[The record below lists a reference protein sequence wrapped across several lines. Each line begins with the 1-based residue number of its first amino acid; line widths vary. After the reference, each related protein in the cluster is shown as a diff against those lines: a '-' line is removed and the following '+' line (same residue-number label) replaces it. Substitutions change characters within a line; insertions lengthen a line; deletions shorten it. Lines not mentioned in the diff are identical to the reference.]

1 MDSLT
6 YGPFRLNPPGPKPQ
20 REFLAYFLEGRLVS
34 HVGFNFA
41 NAPPAVAPA
50 INGQGSLLTSNARP
64 QMLQEVIWLTSAH
77 SRPRQ
82 RSWQGSVGAKG

>member
-6 YGPFRLNPPGPKPQ
+6 NGPFRFNPPGPKPE
-20 REFLAYFLEGRLVS
+20 REFFAYFLEGRLVS

-50 INGQGSLLTSNARP
+50 INGQGVTAD
-64 QMLQEVIWLTSAH
+64 I
-77 SRPRQ
+77 Q
-82 RSWQGSVGAKG
+82 RATTNVAGSHLANSM